1 MWPVTTTP
9 AANALGV
16 PPANLR
22 RWVRQGK
29 FDHIE
34 GMTRGRR
41 PGTFQEQRLF
51 TRRWVVA
58 VAKELGVIPDFSEID
73 GTRGA

>member
-9 AANALGV
+9 AAKALGV

-29 FDHIE
+29 FKEIE
-34 GMTRGRR
+34 GVSREVI
-41 PGTFQEQRLF
+41 PGSFQEKTLF
-51 TRRWVVA
+51 TRPA
-58 VAKELGVIPDFSEID
+58 LTAIAQMLKLTPDFSEIE
-73 GTRGA
+73 GSSNA